1 MSIPIVMYTR
11 KNFFLI
17 EELNEKLE
25 AFKAAGLIVKWYKDD
40 LNQTALNEK
49 ESIAPRIISTH
60 DVLGSFQI
68 LSFGLVGSFIVFLTE
83 ISKGFLCLLK
93 KNFLYSK
100 LTFGKKI

>member
-1 MSIPIVMYTR
+1 MYTR

-25 AFKAAGLIVKWYKDD
+25 AFRTAGLIQKWYKDD

-49 ESIAPRIISTH
+49 ESIAPRIISAH

-68 LSFGLVGSFIVFLTE
+68 LSFGLFASFIVFITE
-83 ISKGFLCLLK
+83 ISKGFLFLLK
-93 KNFLYSK
+93 EYLQ
-100 LTFGKKI
+100 KK